1 MFTRGLVFLAF
12 LVLGGFVGWLLA
24 AWPGAVVGV
33 VLAALLAFYLDTLRL
48 VRLQNWLMR
57 LQSIEQD
64 DPARIQVL
72 PEAPAG
78 GLLGEIAD
86 RMHRLLRWRIQAQ
99 RESKLQLQEMLAAIQ
114 ASPNGVIL
122 LDAQGRIEWCNQTAA
137 GHLGL
142 DAARDVRQHVAHL
155 IRDPLFN
162 AYVAAADFSAPVSIA
177 GRQNTPSR
185 PVRLSLQVHPY
196 GEGQRLLLSR
206 DVTLI
211 EQAEAMRRDFV
222 ANVSHELRTP
232 LTVLSGFVET
242 LQTLELPPQD
252 VRRYLDL
259 MAAQSNRMQTLVNDL
274 LTLSRLEGSPLPT
287 LNDKV
292 GVDAL
297 LSQCEI
303 DARALSS
310 LLGRS
315 EQTIEFVQDA
325 PADLCGVA
333 TELQSALSNLVS
345 NAIRYT
351 PAQGRVSV
359 SWKLLADGSGEFSVQ
374 DNGPG
379 IAAEHLPRL
388 TERFYRVDRSRS
400 RDSGGTGLGL
410 AIVKHV
416 VQRHGAVLHI
426 DSEPGRG
433 SHFSI
438 VFPASRVHRADTP
451 AELKAA

>member
-1 MFTRGLVFLAF
+1 MLARSLSFAVFLG
-12 LVLGGFVGWLLA
+12 VGGLIGAIVA
-24 AWPGAVVGV
+24 AWPGALVGV
-33 VLAALLAFYLDTLRL
+33 VLMALLAFYFDALRL
-48 VRLQNWLMR
+48 WRLQNWLAKLSSLER
-57 LQSIEQD
+57 AEEGQI
-64 DPARIQVL
+64 L
-72 PEAPAG
+72 PEPPAG
-78 GLLGEIAD
+78 GVLGEIAD
-86 RMHRLLRWRIQAQ
+86 RMHRLLRWRLRAQ
-99 RESKLQLQEMLAAIQ
+99 RESQMRLQEMLAAIQ

-122 LDAQGRIEWCNQTAA
+122 LDAEGRIEWCNQTAA

-142 DAARDVRQHVAHL
+142 DAARDVRQHAAHL

-162 AYVAAADFSAPVSIA
+162 AYVAAADFSAPVTIA
-177 GRQNTPSR
+177 GRESTPSR
-185 PVRLSLQVHPY
+185 PVRLSLQMHPY

-259 MAAQSNRMQTLVNDL
+259 MAMQSDRMQTLVNDL
-274 LTLSRLEGSPLPT
+274 LMLSRLEGSPLPS
-287 LNDKV
+287 LSDKV

-297 LSQCEI
+297 LAHCEI

-310 LLGRS
+310 YMGRMDHAV
-315 EQTIEFVQDA
+315 EFVQDA
-325 PADLCGVA
+325 PAQLCGVA

-351 PAQGRVSV
+351 PAEGRVVV
-359 SWKLLADGSGEFSVQ
+359 SWKLLADGSGEFAVQ

-426 DSEPGRG
+426 ESEPGQG
-433 SHFSI
+433 SRFSI
-438 VFPASRVHRADTP
+438 VFPASRVQRADSP
-451 AELKAA
+451 ADLKAA